1 MSIFN
6 FAEFVNK
13 IITLREDNIDIMFN
27 CARLINPRQFDLR
40 LLPDYCDIYFQE
52 TNKLI
57 VGSDKIKNVERETWQ
72 MVYDFW
78 ESRHISMLDEERS
91 YLRDQ
96 FVDFIN
102 EYDKRRNKDFSQIFP
117 EFNDWD

>member
-1 MSIFN
+1 
-6 FAEFVNK
+6 
-13 IITLREDNIDIMFN
+13 
-27 CARLINPRQFDLR
+27 
-40 LLPDYCDIYFQE
+40 LPDYCDIYFQE